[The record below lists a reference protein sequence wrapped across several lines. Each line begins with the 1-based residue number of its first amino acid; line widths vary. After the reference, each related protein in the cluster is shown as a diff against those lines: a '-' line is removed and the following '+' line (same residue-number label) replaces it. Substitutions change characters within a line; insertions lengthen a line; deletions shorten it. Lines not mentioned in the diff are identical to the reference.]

1 MNRKVTL
8 IHTSPAAITPLA
20 QFYGA
25 TAPELELTNLLDDG
39 LLRLFRNRDTAAAQ
53 ARLADMIRAARV
65 AYEAEVVLLT
75 CSAIPGDV
83 LRHLRATA
91 GVPVLKID
99 EPMARAAVRAG
110 GTVGVVV
117 TFAPTLE
124 PTCALLREAAAEAGV
139 AVELRPEVLPDAYQA
154 LLAGDAAAHDAR
166 LLDAVLRL
174 EALPVSAI
182 VLAQVSMA
190 RALPRLEGRTR
201 VPVFTSL
208 HTSLAAVREALG
220 CAIRDVSPDPAGAG
234 VIPESRCAVRS

>member
-1 MNRKVTL
+1 MKRNVAL

-20 QFYGA
+20 QFYA
-25 TAPELELTNLLDDG
+25 ETAPELEVTNLLDDG
-39 LLRLFRNRDTAAAQ
+39 LLRLFRAGDAAAAQ
-53 ARLADMIRAARV
+53 GRLADMVRV
-65 AYEAEVVLLT
+65 AQDAYGAELALLT
-75 CSAIPGDV
+75 CSAVPAEV

-110 GTVGVVV
+110 GAVGVVV

-124 PTCALLREAAAEAGV
+124 PTCALLREAAAEADV
-139 AVELRPEVLPDAYQA
+139 TIDLRPEVLPDAYQA

-166 LLDAVLRL
+166 VLDAVSRL
-174 EALPVSAI
+174 DAQHVSAV

-190 RALPRLEGRTR
+190 RVLPRLDGRVR

-208 HTSLAAVREALG
+208 HTSLAAVRQALG
-220 CAIRDVSPDPAGAG
+220 IVSPGPTEAG
-234 VIPESRCAVRS
+234 VTPENRCAVRS